1 MTFEQLEHLI
11 VAWAEERNI
20 LDQSDPFAQLAVTLE
35 ECSELL
41 KALNEVEHAEDIE
54 NLSDVSDAYG
64 DILVTL
70 IIGAAMSFPSMSIV
84 EHLEG
89 AYHTIKDRK
98 GKMVNGKFV
107 KEFE

>member
-1 MTFEQLEHLI
+1 MTFEQLERLI
-11 VAWAEERNI
+11 IDWAEARDI
-20 LDQSDPFAQLAVTLE
+20 IYQSDPFAQLGVTLE
-35 ECSELL
+35 ECGELL
-41 KALNEVEHAEDIE
+41 KALNEAERTETIE
-54 NLSDVSDAYG
+54 SLKDVSDAYG

-70 IIGAAMSFPSMSIV
+70 ILGCAMSFPTGSIV

-107 KEFE
+107 KEV